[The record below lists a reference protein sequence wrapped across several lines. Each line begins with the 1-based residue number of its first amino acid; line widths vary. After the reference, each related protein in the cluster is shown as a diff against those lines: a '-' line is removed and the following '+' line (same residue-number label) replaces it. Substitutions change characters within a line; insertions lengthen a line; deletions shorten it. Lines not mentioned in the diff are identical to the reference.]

1 MSSEMPSRL
10 PSKPNLQE
18 GADLRLR
25 IDTMLPKAWLA
36 VLVVLVVAT
45 SGIAAAILWFG
56 RPAPTPEVKAA
67 PAIEWTAE
75 RPWYAEYSSPVEVLS
90 LVTST
95 YRDAEIETTLT
106 VDVFEYWPLP
116 GYDEFRI
123 DVNLSTQHLQGIG
136 SGTAFRLTTDT
147 GSISWDSPVDGSEI
161 TSSRYDSATRTAF
174 IEFKSTVIHLGG
186 GFNLWW
192 HLGGAPTSIP
202 NLEGVIQV
210 GYSVSGRPRLVEFP
224 VRLELQKDSSEQA
237 PVNVTL
243 PFASNAFI
251 GDGDAT
257 DSFRFGGSAGS
268 LLEVNV
274 SRLWS
279 TTFSIEVTL
288 VDSQGTVL
296 VRKTFVG
303 GDDYYADYY
312 GSSLLFSLP
321 ATGNYT
327 LETSAYSP
335 MFYRIGCAIL
345 S

>member
-1 MSSEMPSRL
+1 
-10 PSKPNLQE
+10 
-18 GADLRLR
+18 
-25 IDTMLPKAWLA
+25 MLSKAWLA
-36 VLVVLVVAT
+36 LLVSLVVAT
-45 SGIAAAILWFG
+45 SAIAAAILWFG
-56 RPAPTPEVKAA
+56 RPAPTPEVKTA

-75 RPWYAEYSSPVEVLS
+75 RPWYSVSTSPLELLS

-106 VDVFEYWPLP
+106 LDVFDYWPLP
-116 GYDEFRI
+116 DYDEFRI
-123 DVNLSTQHLQGIG
+123 TVNLSTQHLQGIG
-136 SGTAFRLTTDT
+136 SGTAIRLTTDA

-174 IEFKSTVIHLGG
+174 IEFRSTVIHLGS

-210 GYSVSGRPRLVEFP
+210 GYSVSGRPFLVEFP
-224 VRLELQKDSSEQA
+224 VRLELQRDSSEQA

-257 DSFRFGGSAGS
+257 DSFRFAGSAGS

-274 SRLWS
+274 SHIWS
-279 TTFSIEVTL
+279 SLDSIEVTL

-303 GDDYYADYY
+303 GEDYYAGYY
-312 GSSLLFSLP
+312 GSSFVVSLP

-327 LETSAYSP
+327 LETSAYHPVS
-335 MFYRIGCAIL
+335 YRIGCAIL